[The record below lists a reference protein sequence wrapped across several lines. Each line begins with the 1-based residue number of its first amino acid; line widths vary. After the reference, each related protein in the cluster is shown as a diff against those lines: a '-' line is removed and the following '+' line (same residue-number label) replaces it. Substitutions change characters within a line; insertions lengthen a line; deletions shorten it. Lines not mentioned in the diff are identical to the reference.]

1 VLTDG
6 SYFGFGEYWRSDI
19 PLTSF
24 DPVGDVADDHI
35 SVCAGAPE
43 LPRPVIRTVN
53 RGLVHADGF
62 TLPWRDEVT
71 FHLLGDRTVLY
82 TPGAGWTG
90 ALPASFSS
98 TMSALTLAWR
108 GALPLH
114 ASAIEVDGRA
124 IILAGPPGA
133 GKSTLAAQLLNRGAR
148 LIADDLTALDLPIA
162 GKPIPVRRGRP
173 TIRLHADT
181 AHRIEAAHREP
192 VPGDAR
198 GKWLVRP
205 IARAPETA
213 TPCGGIILLGLPTG
227 RVPAA
232 IASKLLSAHL
242 FRPRWQQA
250 LPGQTARHLAL
261 LNIVNAVPIWG
272 LTAPPGFYAD
282 DALADR
288 AGEIVSGILHGPARS
303 HG

>member
-1 VLTDG
+1 VLTDR

-24 DPVGDVADDHI
+24 DPVGGVADDHI
-35 SVCAGAPE
+35 RVCAGAPE
-43 LPRPVIRTVN
+43 RPRPIIRRVN
-53 RGLVHADGF
+53 RGLVHADGL

-71 FHLLGDRTVLY
+71 FHLIGDRTILY

-90 ALPASFSS
+90 ALPASFFS
-98 TMSALTLAWR
+98 TMSALTLACR

-162 GKPIPVRRGRP
+162 GKPILVRRGRP

-205 IARAPETA
+205 IERAPQLE
-213 TPCGGIILLGLPTG
+213 TPCGGIILLGLETK
-227 RVPAA
+227 RVQAA

-250 LPGQTARHLAL
+250 LPGQAARHLAL
-261 LNIVNAVPIWG
+261 LNIVGAVPIWG
-272 LTAPPGFYAD
+272 LGATPGCYAD
-282 DALADR
+282 EALAGQ
-288 AGEIVSGILHGPARS
+288 AGQIIAAILRGPARS
-303 HG
+303 EG